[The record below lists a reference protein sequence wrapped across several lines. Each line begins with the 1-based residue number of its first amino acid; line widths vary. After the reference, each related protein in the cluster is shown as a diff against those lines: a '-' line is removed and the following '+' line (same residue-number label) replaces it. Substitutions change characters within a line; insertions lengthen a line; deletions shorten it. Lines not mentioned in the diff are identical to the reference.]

1 MTSTAMN
8 PISAKEARNQVCLVI
23 GRFFYENGLAFNVG
37 NSLFVNI
44 YQSIGS
50 YGHGLKPPS
59 MHELSTWILKEKVKT
74 AETIIKEVKKT

>member
-1 MTSTAMN
+1 M
-8 PISAKEARNQVCLVI
+8 
-23 GRFFYENGLAFNVG
+23 G